1 MRCGV
6 VATRD
11 GQLFH
16 GDLTNLSTISKSM
29 RKSSVSRDL
38 RPSSSRMI
46 ARLIGFSVV
55 LATSFVTHG
64 QPSGKVARLAV
75 VLFDAPA
82 TNPNL
87 AAFVAGLRD
96 LGHVEGRNLALEYR
110 HASGRPELVAAL
122 GLQAASLKPDVI
134 VVLGGDMVQTVKA
147 ATSTLPVVMLTSN
160 DPVEDGVVASFARP
174 GGNITGVA
182 FVSEETASKRLELLK
197 QAMPSLTRVAVLW
210 NPDHPDGEYRSAE
223 AAARVLGMQI
233 QSLEVRRLAD
243 FDGAFE
249 AATRARA
256 EALMVVS
263 SRFMNLNRDRILEF
277 ARNKQLPVVS
287 GWGPWVQAGGL
298 MSYGPD
304 LDVLA
309 RRAATYVDRILKG
322 ARPADL
328 PVEQPTKFELV
339 INLRTAKALGVTIP
353 QSLLARA
360 DRVID

>member
-1 MRCGV
+1 M
-6 VATRD
+6 T
-11 GQLFH
+11 
-16 GDLTNLSTISKSM
+16 
-29 RKSSVSRDL
+29 
-38 RPSSSRMI
+38 I
-46 ARLIGFSVV
+46 ARLIGFALV
-55 LATSFVTHG
+55 LLLTTSLATHG
-64 QPSGKVARLAV
+64 QPRAKVARLAV

-96 LGHVEGRNLALEYR
+96 LGHVEGRNVALEYR
-110 HASGRPELVAAL
+110 HASGRPELLPEL

-134 VVLGGDMVQTVKA
+134 VVLGGDMVPTVKA
-147 ATSTLPVVMLTSN
+147 ATSTLPIVMLTSN
-160 DPVEDGVVASFARP
+160 DPVEAGVIASFARP

-182 FVSEETASKRLELLK
+182 FVSEETASKRLQFLK
-197 QAMPSLTRVAVLW
+197 QAVPSLTRVAVLW
-210 NPDHPDGEYRSAE
+210 SPDHPDGEYRSAE
-223 AAARVLGMQI
+223 AAARVLGLQI

-263 SRFMNLNRDRILEF
+263 SRLMNLNRARILEF
-277 ARNKQLPVVS
+277 AHKRQLPVVS

-309 RRAATYVDRILKG
+309 RRAATHVDRILKG
-322 ARPADL
+322 AKPGDL

-339 INLRTAKALGVTIP
+339 INLRTAKALGLTIH

-360 DRVID
+360 DQVIE

>member
-1 MRCGV
+1 V
-6 VATRD
+6 
-11 GQLFH
+11 
-16 GDLTNLSTISKSM
+16 
-29 RKSSVSRDL
+29 
-38 RPSSSRMI
+38 I
-46 ARLIGFSVV
+46 ARLLGFAVV
-55 LATSFVTHG
+55 LFLAASFVTHG

-96 LGHVEGRNLALEYR
+96 LGHVEGRNVVLEYR
-110 HASGRPELVAAL
+110 HASGRPERLAEL
-122 GLQAASLKPDVI
+122 GLQAAALKPDVI
-134 VVLGGDMVQTVKA
+134 VVLGGDMVPAVKA
-147 ATSTLPVVMLTSN
+147 ANSTLPIVMLTSN
-160 DPVEDGVVASFARP
+160 DPVEAGMISSFARP

-182 FVSEETASKRLELLK
+182 FVSEETASKRLQFLK

-210 NPDHPDGEYRSAE
+210 TPDHPDGEYRSAE
-223 AAARVLGMQI
+223 AAARVLGLQI

-263 SRFMNLNRDRILEF
+263 SRFMNLNRERILEF
-277 ARNKQLPVVS
+277 ANKRQLPVVT
-287 GWGPWVQAGGL
+287 GWGPWAHAGGL

-309 RRAATYVDRILKG
+309 RRAATHVDRILKG
-322 ARPADL
+322 ARPGDL

-339 INLRTAKALGVTIP
+339 INLRTAKALGVRID

-360 DRVID
+360 DQIIE